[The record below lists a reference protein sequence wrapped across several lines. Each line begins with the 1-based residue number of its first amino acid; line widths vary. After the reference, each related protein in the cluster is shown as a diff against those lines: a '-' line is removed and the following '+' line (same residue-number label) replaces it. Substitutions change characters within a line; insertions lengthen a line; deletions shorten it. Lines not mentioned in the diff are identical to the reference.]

1 MVKNNSLKYVITLIT
16 FIGSLNI
23 LLGQAKHPIDL
34 ALQQCLDS
42 EDHFTT
48 KGMTDCVLKALEN
61 WDSELNKNYNELLK
75 LLSDTQKEK
84 LKTSQIKWIE
94 FRDKEIDFSNQFYY
108 DMQGTMWHTIAT
120 DRKLELTKNRALELL
135 SYVLNI
141 SAK

>member
-1 MVKNNSLKYVITLIT
+1 MVKNNSFKYVLTLV

-23 LLGQAKHPIDL
+23 LFGQTEHPIDL

-42 EDHFTT
+42 EENFTT
-48 KGMTDCVLKALEN
+48 KGMADCVLKALDK
-61 WDSELNKNYNELLK
+61 WDSMLNKNYNELLQ

-84 LKTSQIKWIE
+84 LKTSQVIWLE
-94 FRDKEIDFSNQFYY
+94 FRDKEIDFSNQLYY

-120 DRKLELTKNRALELL
+120 DRKLELTKNRALELSGYISNL
-135 SYVLNI
+135 